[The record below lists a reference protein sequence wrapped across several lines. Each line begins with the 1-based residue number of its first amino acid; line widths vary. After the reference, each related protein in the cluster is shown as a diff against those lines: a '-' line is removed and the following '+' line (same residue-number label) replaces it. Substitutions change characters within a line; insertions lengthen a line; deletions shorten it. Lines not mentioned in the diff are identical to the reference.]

1 MQRAILLV
9 QMRGS
14 TPGISP
20 LVFPYANVEIFVII
34 IKAEWLNSVTLFEAE
49 YLQNEYCI
57 YVILFF
63 NSQGRSDPKPSE
75 VQGNFVLYMQH
86 LNCVTNSFLST
97 DISSV
102 RTFPPDE
109 LNLFSHITNTAHTGN
124 SHYDHL

>member
-57 YVILFF
+57 YVVLFFFLIQKEGLIQSPVKSREILFCTC
-63 NSQGRSDPKPSE
+63 SILT
-75 VQGNFVLYMQH
+75 VLQTPF
-86 LNCVTNSFLST
+86 CPQT
-97 DISSV
+97 SV
-102 RTFPPDE
+102 
-109 LNLFSHITNTAHTGN
+109 L
-124 SHYDHL
+124 